1 MKKDTLQ
8 CALLSF
14 FCELDRHAVT
24 GAHAGVLKFW
34 KDS

>member
-1 MKKDTLQ
+1 MCIVVL
-8 CALLSF
+8 

>member
-1 MKKDTLQ
+1 MCIVVL
-8 CALLSF
+8 F